1 MIALEARWLPTQED
15 FEAFARVSGDDN
27 PIHVDPEFSARTAF
41 GRTVSH
47 GMLLYSKLWG
57 LLVAAHPEV
66 RQLSQTMMF
75 PNPCYTGEDVALS
88 ITETEPG
95 RLRMVA
101 WRVSDE
107 AELLV
112 GETEIAR

>member
-1 MIALEARWLPTQED
+1 MIALEARWMPTQAD
-15 FEAFARVSGDDN
+15 FDAFARVSGDDN
-27 PIHVDPEFSARTAF
+27 PIHVDEAFSARTGF

-57 LLVAAHPEV
+57 VLVAAHPEI

-75 PNPCYTGEDVALS
+75 ANPCYAGEEVGLS
-88 ITETEPG
+88 ITETGPN
-95 RLRMVA
+95 RLRMLA
-101 WRVSDE
+101 WRLADE